1 MCKENLNLF
10 NNFSPPP
17 HPGAIFK
24 RITIHACGAA
34 DVEPAC
40 AAPCLRADE
49 SMRIS
54 HCDALQNGAGVT
66 WMRRIVE

>member
-1 MCKENLNLF
+1 MNLF
-10 NNFSPPP
+10 NNFSPPL

-24 RITIHACGAA
+24 RITIRACGAA
-34 DVEPAC
+34 DVEHAC

-66 WMRRIVE
+66 WRRIIVFFV